1 MTTITNRP
9 VTPPITGTTTG
20 STGTTGTNTTA
31 SVLSTQG
38 VTTPTTNTTPI
49 VGNPN
54 ASGASSVLQTVK
66 LDGGYTG
73 GSYDY
78 DSYAV
83 AGQNAGNNLFNAA
96 NNTAGAQATNGK
108 QGYERGAISVAS
120 AQVDDKH
127 FAIDV
132 KTMHAAP
139 YSGPLKGND
148 DKLSLF
154 IETKI
159 QGKDAQGN
167 PTEIIARLATP
178 LKGPA
183 NNIDAWNG
191 QHRFVINYDELNAAL
206 KAHHPDLSLFDAKGN
221 FVTGATIA
229 VRAKWDGGHN
239 WGGYGRLGVT
249 DIPAPMKKNNIASVQ
264 AGNVAS
270 SSVKISA
277 DEMPVD
283 LEHVLPSSVQ
293 AKFSKPFTA
302 QLDGYTST
310 NFEPIFNG
318 DKPMKV
324 STRLEREL
332 KGKVDT
338 VERQEAAIVRMQ
350 LISAGYEPLVKELRQ
365 NLAVELMA
373 SAKMKPS
380 EAKAFAAKLHIAPHV
395 EWAQKDASGAYVDS
409 PRFAAYK
416 SDPQK
421 LVDTGLAPNLDEA
434 KKMIEFMGKAGIV
447 FHDPLPLED
456 IYKGTKSEM
465 QASVIRRV
473 RSNAIAE
480 GVYNVKPG
488 PGKLQSEVD
497 ASTAGKP
504 CGLIRARIE
513 ASVELK
519 DKKVDRAAIEAYERS
534 DGTPYNIIGQL
545 LEDAG
550 VYVPGNYSRFQ
561 LAANTD
567 KTPVSFTMMQERH
580 RFDIEING
588 MKLDTSIDFVKVE
601 DPPGSG
607 NVATRQIVEMELE
620 HKFIEQKPA
629 AGQGAA
635 QTTTPAGG
643 QTAPTSSGPSLKNS
657 FSDLS
662 GQQKAAA
669 ELTEVSLNVPPRFHR
684 LTDLDDKELWATK
697 EQVASNAVTNALIG
711 LLYPN
716 GVSSCEQKGVEM
728 ARALGKI

>member
-9 VTPPITGTTTG
+9 VTTPTTGTTTG
-20 STGTTGTNTTA
+20 TTGTTATT
-31 SVLSTQG
+31 STQSTQG
-38 VTTPTTNTTPI
+38 VTPPTTNTTPPI

-54 ASGASSVLQTVK
+54 ATGAGSVIQTVK

-83 AGQNAGNNLFNAA
+83 AGQNAGNQLFNAA
-96 NNTAGAQATNGK
+96 NNTAGAQAAGGK
-108 QGYERGAISVAS
+108 GYERGAITVAS

-127 FAIDV
+127 FALDV
-132 KTMHAAP
+132 KTMH
-139 YSGPLKGND
+139 SGGSLKGND

-159 QGKDAQGN
+159 QGKDKNGN

-183 NNIDAWNG
+183 NNVDAWNG

-221 FVTGATIA
+221 FVAGATIA

-249 DIPAPMKKNNIASVQ
+249 DIPAPMKKNNATSVQ

-283 LEHVLPSSVQ
+283 LEHVMPAAVQ
-293 AKFSKPFTA
+293 GKFSKPFTA

-310 NFEPIFNG
+310 NFQPIFNP

-332 KGKVDT
+332 KGKVET
-338 VERQEAAIVRMQ
+338 PERQEAAIVRMQ

-365 NLAVELMA
+365 NLAAELMA
-373 SAKMKPS
+373 TAKMKPS
-380 EAKAFAAKLHIAPHV
+380 EAKAFAAKMHIAPHV
-395 EWAQKDASGAYVDS
+395 EWAQKDANGAYVDS

-434 KKMIEFMGKAGIV
+434 KKMIDFMGKAGIV

-456 IYKGTKSEM
+456 VYKGTKSEM

-635 QTTTPAGG
+635 QTTTTGGAQTPAS
-643 QTAPTSSGPSLKNS
+643 TSGPSLKNS

-669 ELTEVSLNVPPRFHR
+669 ELSEVSLNVPPRFHR
-684 LTDLDDKELWATK
+684 LTDLDDKELWETK

-711 LLYPN
+711 LLYPE
-716 GVSSCEQKGVEM
+716 GVNACEQKGVEM

>member
-9 VTPPITGTTTG
+9 VTPPTTGTTTG
-20 STGTTGTNTTA
+20 TTGTTGTTA
-31 SVLSTQG
+31 TQGTQG
-38 VTTPTTNTTPI
+38 VTPPTTTTTTPTDV

-54 ASGASSVLQTVK
+54 ATGAGSVLQTVK

-73 GSYDY
+73 SGSDY

-83 AGQNAGNNLFNAA
+83 AGQNAGNQLFNAA
-96 NNTAGAQATNGK
+96 NNTAGAQAAGGK
-108 QGYERGAISVAS
+108 GYERGAITVAS

-127 FAIDV
+127 FALDV
-132 KTMHAAP
+132 KTMH
-139 YSGPLKGND
+139 SGSSLKGND
-148 DKLSLF
+148 DKMSLF

-159 QGKDAQGN
+159 QGKNGN

-221 FVTGATIA
+221 FVAGATIA
-229 VRAKWDGGHN
+229 VRAKWDAGHN

-249 DIPAPMKKNNIASVQ
+249 DIPPPVKKNNAATIQ
-264 AGNVAS
+264 AGNIAS
-270 SSVKISA
+270 SAVKIAA

-283 LEHVLPSSVQ
+283 LEHVMPASVQ
-293 AKFSKPFTA
+293 GKFSKPFTA
-302 QLDGYTST
+302 QLDGYSNTS
-310 NFEPIFNG
+310 FQPIFNA

-332 KGKVDT
+332 KGKVET
-338 VERQEAAIVRMQ
+338 PERQEAAIVRMQ

-365 NLAVELMA
+365 NLAAELMA
-373 SAKMKPS
+373 TAKMKPS
-380 EAKAFAAKLHIAPHV
+380 EAKAFAAKMHIAPHV
-395 EWAQKDASGAYVDS
+395 EWAQKDANGAYVDS

-434 KKMIEFMGKAGIV
+434 KKMIDFMGKAGIV

-456 IYKGTKSEM
+456 VYKGTKSEM

-497 ASTAGKP
+497 ASTTGKP

-635 QTTTPAGG
+635 QTTATAGG
-643 QTAPTSSGPSLKNS
+643 QTPASTSGPSLKNS

-684 LTDLDDKELWATK
+684 LSDLDDKELWQTK

-711 LLYPN
+711 LLYPD
-716 GVSSCEQKGVEM
+716 GVASCEQKGVEM

>member
-9 VTPPITGTTTG
+9 VTPPTT
-20 STGTTGTNTTA
+20 TGTTGTTATT
-31 SVLSTQG
+31 STQG
-38 VTTPTTNTTPI
+38 AQGVTPPTTATTTPVDI

-54 ASGASSVLQTVK
+54 ASGAGSVIQAIK

-73 GSYDY
+73 GSSDH
-78 DSYAV
+78 DTYAV
-83 AGQNAGNNLFNAA
+83 AGQNAGNQLFNSA

-127 FAIDV
+127 FALDV
-132 KTMHAAP
+132 KTMHANP
-139 YSGPLKGND
+139 YSGALKGND

-159 QGKDAQGN
+159 QGKDKNGN

-183 NNIDAWNG
+183 NNVDAWNG

-221 FVTGATIA
+221 FVAGATIA

-249 DIPAPMKKNNIASVQ
+249 DIPPPVKKNNAAAVQ
-264 AGNVAS
+264 AGNIAS
-270 SSVKISA
+270 SSVKIAA

-283 LEHVLPSSVQ
+283 LEHMLPAAVQ

-302 QLDGYTST
+302 QLDGYSNTS
-310 NFEPIFNG
+310 FQPIFNA

-332 KGKVDT
+332 KGKVDS
-338 VERQEAAIVRMQ
+338 VEKQEAAIVRMQ

-365 NLAVELMA
+365 NLTAELITT
-373 SAKMKPS
+373 AKMKPS

-395 EWAQKDASGAYVDS
+395 EWAQKDAGGAYIDS

-434 KKMIEFMGKAGIV
+434 KKMIDFMGKAGIV

-456 IYKGTKSEM
+456 LYKGTKSEM

-480 GVYNVKPG
+480 GIYNVKPG
-488 PGKLQSEVD
+488 PGKLQSDVD

-504 CGLIRARIE
+504 SGLIRARIE

-588 MKLDTSIDFVKVE
+588 MKLDTSIDFVRVE

-607 NVATRQIVEMELE
+607 TVATRQIVEMEID

-629 AGQGAA
+629 AGQGGA
-635 QTTTPAGG
+635 QTTGSTTPAA
-643 QTAPTSSGPSLKNS
+643 QAPATTSGPSLKNS

-684 LTDLDDKELWATK
+684 LSDLDDKELWATK

-711 LLYPN
+711 LLYPD
-716 GVSSCEQKGVEM
+716 GVASCEQKGVEM